1 MDLETLLQYIDI
13 GNEDQ
18 DIEFKSAT
26 WTLPKDVWET
36 VSAFANTEGGY
47 IILGVSETS
56 QGMNISGV
64 IDPNQLI
71 KEFWDGHN
79 NSQKL
84 STPICGNSDMQIQA
98 IEENNLVIIRI
109 PRASRIHRPVYI
121 NNNPMT
127 GTYKRNY
134 EGDYRCSAS

>member
-56 QGMNISGV
+56 
-64 IDPNQLI
+64 
-71 KEFWDGHN
+71 
-79 NSQKL
+79 
-84 STPICGNSDMQIQA
+84 
-98 IEENNLVIIRI
+98 
-109 PRASRIHRPVYI
+109 RPESV
-121 NNNPMT
+121 N
-127 GTYKRNY
+127 
-134 EGDYRCSAS
+134 